1 MKRILIIE
9 DDISILNGLRDVLIF
24 KSYDVI
30 TATDGDSGYKT
41 AVEKSPDLIILD
53 IMLPKMDGFT
63 LCKKLRDEGNMT
75 PVLMLTAR
83 GEEPDKVQGLD
94 FGADDYVTK
103 PFSLP
108 ELLARVRALLRRK
121 LGAETEKVSPDSIKL
136 GDIFLDFKKYKALKG
151 ELPLS
156 LTPKE
161 YGVLKCLATRAG
173 DVVTRDELLDEVWGY
188 EKYPTTRTVDNH
200 IAQLRSK
207 IEKNPT
213 HPQYLITVHGVGYK
227 LVWDDEKNENRII
240 TK

>member
-24 KSYDVI
+24 KSYDVF
-30 TATDGDSGYKT
+30 TATDGEAGYET

-63 LCKKLRDEGNMT
+63 LCKKLRDEGNMI

-83 GEEPDKVQGLD
+83 GEEPDKVKGLD

-108 ELLARVRALLRRK
+108 ELLARVRALLRRRPGK
-121 LGAETEKVSPDSIKL
+121 KTEKTLPDSIEL
-136 GDIFLDFKKYKALKG
+136 GNISLDFKKYEALKG
-151 ELPLS
+151 GKPLS
-156 LTPKE
+156 LSPKQF
-161 YGVLKCLATRAG
+161 GVLRYLATCAG

-188 EKYPTTRTVDNH
+188 EKFPTTRTVDNH

-207 IEKNPT
+207 IEENPAD
-213 HPQYLITVHGVGYK
+213 PRYLLTVHGIGYK
-227 LVWDDEKNENRII
+227 LVLDDEK
-240 TK
+240 T

>member
-9 DDISILNGLRDVLIF
+9 DDMSILKGLKDVLMF
-24 KSYDVI
+24 KSYEVL
-30 TATDGDSGYKT
+30 TATEGESGYEM
-41 AVEKSPDLIILD
+41 AVEKNPDLIILD

-63 LCKKLRDEGNMT
+63 LCKKLREEGNMT

-108 ELLARVRALLRRK
+108 ELFARIRALLRRRPGEEKERILPDSLK
-121 LGAETEKVSPDSIKL
+121 LGNV
-136 GDIFLDFKKYKALKG
+136 FLDFKKYEAIKEGVKLN
-151 ELPLS
+151 

-161 YGVLKCLATRAG
+161 FGVLRCLASRAG

-188 EKYPTTRTVDNH
+188 EKFPTTRTVDNH
-200 IAQLRSK
+200 LAQIRSK
-207 IEKNPT
+207 IEENPSD
-213 HPQYLITVHGVGYK
+213 PRYLITVHGVGYK
-227 LVWDDEKNENRII
+227 LVWDEEK
-240 TK
+240 T

>member
-24 KSYDVI
+24 KSYDVF
-30 TATDGDSGYKT
+30 TATDGEAGYET
-41 AVEKSPDLIILD
+41 AVEKNPDLIILD

-63 LCKKLRDEGNMT
+63 LCKKLRDEGNMI

-83 GEEPDKVQGLD
+83 GEEPDKVKGLD

-108 ELLARVRALLRRK
+108 ELLARVRALLRRRPGK
-121 LGAETEKVSPDSIKL
+121 KTEKTLPDSIEL
-136 GDIFLDFKKYKALKG
+136 GNISLDFKKYKALKG
-151 ELPLS
+151 GKPLS
-156 LTPKE
+156 LSPKQF
-161 YGVLKCLATRAG
+161 GVLRYLATCAG

-188 EKYPTTRTVDNH
+188 EKFPTTRTVDNH

-207 IEKNPT
+207 IEENPAD
-213 HPQYLITVHGVGYK
+213 PRYLLTVHGIGYK
-227 LVWDDEKNENRII
+227 LVLDDEK
-240 TK
+240 T